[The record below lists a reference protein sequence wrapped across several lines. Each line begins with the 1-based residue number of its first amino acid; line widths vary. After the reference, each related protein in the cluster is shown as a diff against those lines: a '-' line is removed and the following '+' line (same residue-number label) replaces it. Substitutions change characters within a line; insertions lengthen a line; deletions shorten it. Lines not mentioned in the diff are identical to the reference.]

1 VDGRPSIAR
10 RLLGE
15 LAAYLL
21 LAGVLTGIFAAIY
34 GLRTLADLAA
44 MFAFN
49 LLVALSIGLLIDA
62 THRLADAKLALDQ
75 RSVAVRL
82 IARGTLVA
90 LAVFL
95 GVEIARWIGGFVVP
109 EIVQAFPR
117 EGVIRVAI
125 PVSIAMVV
133 IARERERM
141 RRRAVEAELGAQRL
155 EQQALKAELT
165 ALQSRTNPHFL
176 FNALN
181 TIAALIAEDP
191 PRAERAVERLAELL
205 RYALEGTKRPW
216 VALREEI
223 AAVESYLE
231 LERMRYGERLCAS
244 VDAEASALDVEVPP
258 MCLQPLV
265 ENAVLH
271 GVASQR
277 GPTKVEL
284 VARRAGG
291 QLDIVIDDDG
301 PGPAGSRHRG
311 TGSAHVDL
319 RARLALLYGE
329 RARLELGTSASGG
342 YRVRLSLPE
351 DVG

>member
-1 VDGRPSIAR
+1 VHFDSLRDGRPSALWPILLNRVAADWIWIPVTAVIFAATERLVAR
-10 RLLGE
+10 GVAGARLAARYAVMGVALAPFYMATDAVTYPLRHGGGAPAILDRLWLIPTTTFLWNAFLFTLLS
-15 LAAYLL
+15 LAAYSILL
-21 LAGVLTGIFAAIY
+21 
-34 GLRTLADLAA
+34 R
-44 MFAFN
+44 
-49 LLVALSIGLLIDA
+49 
-62 THRLADAKLALDQ
+62 Q
-75 RSVAVRL
+75 RS
-82 IARGTLVA
+82 AR
-90 LAVFL
+90 
-95 GVEIARWIGGFVVP
+95 
-109 EIVQAFPR
+109 
-117 EGVIRVAI
+117 
-125 PVSIAMVV
+125 
-133 IARERERM
+133 
-141 RRRAVEAELGAQRL
+141 
-155 EQQALKAELT
+155 QALEAGELRARLDKAELELLR
-165 ALQSRTNPHFL
+165 AQLEPHFL

-231 LERMRYGERLCAS
+231 LERLRYGERLCTS
-244 VDAEASALDVEVPP
+244 VDVDASALEIDVPP

-284 VARRAGG
+284 VARRSDDG
-291 QLDIVIDDDG
+291 LDIVIDDDG

-311 TGSAHVDL
+311 TGSAHADL
-319 RARLALLYGE
+319 RARLALLYGD
-329 RARLELGTSASGG
+329 RARLELGERPSGG

-351 DVG
+351 DAR